1 MRKMTKKTLSRT
13 ESTDREVLTEA
24 VQWQR
29 RQLEALR
36 GSDSQNCSEK
46 YHKHKR
52 YVRSTLDR
60 QREKVKDTNKESEEE
75 EKKEEKEE
83 ET

>member
-13 ESTDREVLTEA
+13 VREV

-36 GSDSQNCSEK
+36 GSDSQNRSEK
-46 YHKHKR
+46 YQKHKR
-52 YVRSTLDR
+52 YVGITLDR